1 MVFLSF
7 QANRQLDFACSMEIS
22 ALKLKQSALW
32 SYNIALAGTAC
43 GKLLHS
49 LEELFGVPESEAS
62 KREGARIASTEYRA
76 PEVETP
82 EEAAATVIEK
92 PTISTPPTNSSTPS
106 ASAVRPPPL
115 KRRKVLELI
124 TRSSKTF
131 TDKLTHIRQASG
143 YFPTSSIT
151 MNVTGVDEKLVEK
164 PDENVSVYR
173 CVLCLYCAEQKGQ
186 LFTHVHRVHLGVCIQ
201 CRLCDYRTYRGVD
214 MKSHLSKAHPSRE
227 DEWLEPLPSLEGLVA
242 AQPEHVS
249 TAPSSIVKD
258 EPASLD

>member
-7 QANRQLDFACSMEIS
+7 QANRQLDFACLMEIS

-92 PTISTPPTNSSTPS
+92 PTISTPPTDSSTPS
-106 ASAVRPPPL
+106 ASAVRPPPSQ
-115 KRRKVLELI
+115 KEKGVGINNPLI
-124 TRSSKTF
+124 QNFYRQVDPHSSS
-131 TDKLTHIRQASG
+131 LWILS
-143 YFPTSSIT
+143 Y
-151 MNVTGVDEKLVEK
+151 
-164 PDENVSVYR
+164 
-173 CVLCLYCAEQKGQ
+173 
-186 LFTHVHRVHLGVCIQ
+186 IQ
-201 CRLCDYRTYRGVD
+201 HNNECYWCR
-214 MKSHLSKAHPSRE
+214 
-227 DEWLEPLPSLEGLVA
+227 
-242 AQPEHVS
+242 
-249 TAPSSIVKD
+249 
-258 EPASLD
+258 